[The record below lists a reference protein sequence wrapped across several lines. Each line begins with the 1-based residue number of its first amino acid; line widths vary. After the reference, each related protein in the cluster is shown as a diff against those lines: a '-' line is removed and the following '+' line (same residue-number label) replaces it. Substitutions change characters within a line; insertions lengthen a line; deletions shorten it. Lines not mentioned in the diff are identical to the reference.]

1 MVNLKS
7 KKARLPLFLHL
18 INFLITPD
26 RVNQKNSITLSG
38 VCNIK
43 MTYQHTL
50 DYLFARLPMYQRIG
64 AAAYKADLDNTHK
77 IVEVLNHPQRKIKCI
92 HVAGTN
98 GKGSSSH
105 MLAAILQQAG
115 YKTGLYTS
123 PHLID
128 FRERI
133 KINGKLIPKKY
144 VVNFV
149 EKHKAEFEKIE
160 PSFFEWTVGLAFDYF
175 AKEKVDIAII
185 EVGLGGRLDST
196 NVITPLVSLIT
207 NISFDH
213 VNLLGDTLQ
222 KIATE
227 KAGIIKPKTPVV
239 ISQTQ
244 SETKTVFTAYAKKQQ
259 APIQFADEHFKIVNH
274 KQEKGFLKVS
284 LLNKKN
290 KKELN
295 YTLDLVGTY
304 QLKNIVGVLKVI
316 EILKTNNFNVSE
328 KTIKQA
334 LKNVSLATGLNGRWQ
349 QLHKNP
355 LIIADTGHNEDG
367 IKQVLKNISNV
378 NYQHLHVVFG
388 VVNDKDVSKIL
399 SLLPKKAT
407 YYFVKASVPRALD
420 ENELLT
426 QAKQFK
432 LKGFAYSSV
441 KQGISAAKKSYKKN
455 DLIFVGGS
463 TFVVADA
470 LS

>member
-1 MVNLKS
+1 
-7 KKARLPLFLHL
+7 
-18 INFLITPD
+18 
-26 RVNQKNSITLSG
+26 
-38 VCNIK
+38 

-64 AAAYKADLDNTHK
+64 AAAYKADLNNTHK
-77 IVEVLNHPQRKIKCI
+77 IVEVLNHPQKKIKCI

-144 VVNFV
+144 VVDFV
-149 EKHKAEFEKIE
+149 EKHKTEFEKIE

-175 AKEKVDIAII
+175 ANQKVDIAVI

-196 NVITPLVSLIT
+196 NVIMPLVSLIT

-213 VNLLGDTLQ
+213 VNLLGNTLQ

-239 ISQTQ
+239 VSQTQ
-244 SETKTVFTAYAKKQQ
+244 AEIKNVFTSIAKKQK
-259 APIQFADEHFKIVNH
+259 APIYFADNNFKVVNH
-274 KQEKGFLKVS
+274 KTEKGLLKILV
-284 LLNKKN
+284 LNKES

-295 YTLDLVGTY
+295 YSLDLTGSY
-304 QLKNIVGVLKVI
+304 QLKNIVGVLEIIK
-316 EILKTNNFNVSE
+316 ILKTNNFNIPE
-328 KTIKQA
+328 KAIKSA
-334 LKNVSLATGLNGRWQ
+334 LKNVCSLTGLLGRWQ
-349 QLHKNP
+349 QLSKNP
-355 LIIADTGHNEDG
+355 LIILDTGHNEDG
-367 IKQVLKNISNV
+367 IKQVLKNISNIK
-378 NYQHLHVVFG
+378 YKHLNFVFG
-388 VVNDKDVSKIL
+388 AVNDKDVSKIL

-420 ENELLT
+420 ANELLN
-426 QAKQFK
+426 QAKKFK
-432 LKGFAYSSV
+432 LNGTSYSSV
-441 KQGISAAKKSYKKN
+441 KEGISAAKKSYKKT